1 MFSASLFHASRS
13 SSNCIAHQ
21 SAPCFWL
28 QRWRRVLSPDIVKLS
43 GPCWRQLVPFIGSYH
58 WPKRQCQASDK
69 GLRPP
74 GCKQKIVCESTRK
87 RKIFQNIKFKIRNI
101 FTLLCQH
108 GEKSYFTPSNDARIN
123 YKSWEIRSG
132 KNLYCLNW
140 GVFLSCEKT
149 IRLSVFRT
157 WITASLFSVN
167 HKISGPNLETL

>member
-1 MFSASLFHASRS
+1 MELITLDGPVQVASPARHVGETKGVCIP
-13 SSNCIAHQ
+13 SNEHWA
-21 SAPCFWL
+21 L
-28 QRWRRVLSPDIVKLS
+28 QYLEKALAAIFEAKNMARI

-58 WPKRQCQASDK
+58 WPKRQCQASNK
-69 GLRPP
+69 GFRPP

-108 GEKSYFTPSNDARIN
+108 GGKSYFTPSNDARIN

-140 GVFLSCEKT
+140 WVFCPVKKQSDFPYLALGLRQVFL
-149 IRLSVFRT
+149 V
-157 WITASLFSVN
+157 
-167 HKISGPNLETL
+167 

>member
-1 MFSASLFHASRS
+1 MDTIECATFRS
-13 SSNCIAHQ
+13 HRAFACDVHWA
-21 SAPCFWL
+21 L
-28 QRWRRVLSPDIVKLS
+28 QYLEKALAAIFEAKNMARI

-69 GLRPP
+69 CLRPP

-87 RKIFQNIKFKIRNI
+87 REIFQNIKFKIRNI

-108 GEKSYFTPSNDARIN
+108 GGKSYFTPSNDTRIN
-123 YKSWEIRSG
+123 YKSWEIRLG

-149 IRLSVFRT
+149 IRLSVFST